1 MTCSSSLTKKKKKN
15 LSNNFFTWENDPSK
29 SKREKIDILDFIKTI
44 MIYMYV

>member
-1 MTCSSSLTKKKKKN
+1 MTYSSSLTKKKKK

-29 SKREKIDILDFIKTI
+29 AKREKIDILDFIKTI